1 MDIDTLIGLDRQ
13 LLLLM
18 NGSDSLFLDGVVATL
33 TNGLTWIPFYL
44 ALFYLVIKNNETMLQ
59 IVLAIGGVA
68 VCILLADGLA
78 DGIVKPLVAR
88 WRPTNDPLLKYTVDV
103 VNDMRGSKYGF
114 FSAHAANTMSIAVF
128 FCLMVRSKL
137 LSWSIV
143 LWSLVMGWTRIY
155 LGLHYPGD
163 VLVGFLW
170 GAMAGVIAYLIYI
183 KLYYKVS
190 PHIKYISTQYT
201 RMGYDFADIDV
212 VQVVMSLTL
221 VYALLKSV
229 VMM

>member
-18 NGSDSLFLDGVVATL
+18 NGSDSLFWDGVVATL

-114 FSAHAANTMSIAVF
+114 FSAHA
-128 FCLMVRSKL
+128 
-137 LSWSIV
+137 
-143 LWSLVMGWTRIY
+143 
-155 LGLHYPGD
+155 
-163 VLVGFLW
+163 
-170 GAMAGVIAYLIYI
+170 
-183 KLYYKVS
+183 
-190 PHIKYISTQYT
+190 
-201 RMGYDFADIDV
+201 
-212 VQVVMSLTL
+212 
-221 VYALLKSV
+221 
-229 VMM
+229 

>member
-170 GAMAGVIAYLIYI
+170 G
-183 KLYYKVS
+183 VS
-190 PHIKYISTQYT
+190 
-201 RMGYDFADIDV
+201 
-212 VQVVMSLTL
+212 
-221 VYALLKSV
+221 
-229 VMM
+229 